1 MSVCDS
7 VHGEVIEWLPLPPAS
22 KSPLVLNS
30 RARSK
35 CWGLKG
41 SLFSKTSDTYLYS
54 STKNFGGAS
63 SFDGVEAWEVE
74 IEVWKEDR
82 QEGFVDD
89 EASVLAINEADL
101 LWLLVRRR
109 LLNRSIVLGS
119 IL

>member
-1 MSVCDS
+1 M
-7 VHGEVIEWLPLPPAS
+7 
-22 KSPLVLNS
+22 
-30 RARSK
+30 
-35 CWGLKG
+35 
-41 SLFSKTSDTYLYS
+41 
-54 STKNFGGAS
+54 
-63 SFDGVEAWEVE
+63 EAWEVE